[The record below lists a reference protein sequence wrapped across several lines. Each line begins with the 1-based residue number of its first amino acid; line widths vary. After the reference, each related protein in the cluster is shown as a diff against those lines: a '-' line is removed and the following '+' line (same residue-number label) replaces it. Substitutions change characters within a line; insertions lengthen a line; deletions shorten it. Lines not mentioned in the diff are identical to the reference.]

1 MQHSKLYRMI
11 RTFGLVAVFALTASS
26 LTMPSCAYV
35 FEGLGITLQGKTPW
49 TARPHGRFEK
59 LTLIGPYGVTVR
71 ITPLNNNKPCSILF
85 S

>member
-59 LTLIGPYGVTVR
+59 LEKFCGCVDGLATL
-71 ITPLNNNKPCSILF
+71 KSE
-85 S
+85 